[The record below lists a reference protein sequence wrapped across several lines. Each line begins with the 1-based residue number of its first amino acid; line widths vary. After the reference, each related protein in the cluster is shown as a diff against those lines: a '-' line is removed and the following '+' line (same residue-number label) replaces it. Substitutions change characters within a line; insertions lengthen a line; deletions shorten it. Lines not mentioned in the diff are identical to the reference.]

1 MSLMLANLNP
11 FCAKWPL
18 TCVQL
23 VQKHVAIAEVIF
35 KIIFKFSFNVAE
47 SPPSSFIL
55 FLYENY
61 LLQHVMTRIDFYVVT
76 EDVSMPAGVVTT
88 KMIVV
93 ILVTSKIV
101 VCIS

>member
-1 MSLMLANLNP
+1 MLANLNP

-35 KIIFKFSFNVAE
+35 KIIFKFSFN
-47 SPPSSFIL
+47 SSPSSFIL

-76 EDVSMPAGVVTT
+76 EDVSMPAGDVTT

-93 ILVTSKIV
+93 IKVTSKIV